1 MTYVENAV
9 PHQGS
14 RFSAPL
20 ELLSRQRGARGETAS
35 GGRVTA
41 ALTFL
46 FTDLEGSTRTWER
59 EPDAMDRWL
68 AYHDRLCADAIAAHG
83 GHMFKH
89 TGDGMC
95 AAFRSAT
102 NAVRAA
108 RDIQLAL
115 AAAGSGAVGPLRV
128 RVALHTGE
136 ARERAGDFYGPTLN
150 RCARL
155 LEVAHGGQVLLS
167 AATVALLGDAD
178 LGETV
183 TFIDLSSHRLR
194 DLRHPEHV
202 WQLAGAG
209 PRNHFPPLRSR
220 DAFARNCRWT

>member
-1 MTYVENAV
+1 
-9 PHQGS
+9 
-14 RFSAPL
+14 
-20 ELLSRQRGARGETAS
+20 
-35 GGRVTA
+35 VTG

-68 AYHDRLCADAIAAHG
+68 AYHDRLCADAIAANG
-83 GHMFKH
+83 GHLFKH
-89 TGDGMC
+89 TGDGIC
-95 AAFRSAT
+95 AAFRSAAD
-102 NAVRAA
+102 AVRAA

-115 AAAGSGAVGPLRV
+115 AAAGPGALGPLRV
-128 RVALHTGE
+128 RVALHTGA

-167 AATVALLGDAD
+167 AATVALLGHVD

-183 TFIDLSSHRLR
+183 TFIDLSSHQLR

-202 WQLAGAG
+202 WQLAGVG
-209 PRNHFPPLRSR
+209 PRNDFPPLRSHAVLAR
-220 DAFARNCRWT
+220 DCRCTAPHS